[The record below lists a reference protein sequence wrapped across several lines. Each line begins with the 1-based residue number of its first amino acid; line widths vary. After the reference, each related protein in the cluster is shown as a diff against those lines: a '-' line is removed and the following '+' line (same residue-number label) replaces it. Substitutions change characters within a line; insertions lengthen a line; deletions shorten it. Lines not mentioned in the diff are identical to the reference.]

1 MSYAITSARI
11 LLGLLFAGFGLNGFL
26 HLNRDAGSSVLADQF
41 VASDPASRYSY
52 LVFGVQLFA
61 GILLLSTLCVPFA
74 LVVLAP
80 EIVKFFNYH
89 LTVERKGLAAA
100 VGAIVLWIIVAY
112 PYRAALFALFTSGPQ
127 QLP

>member
-1 MSYAITSARI
+1 MSYAITAARI

-26 HLNRDAGSSVLADQF
+26 YVNRNAGSSGLADQL
-41 VASDPASRYSY
+41 VTSDPASRYSY
-52 LVFGVQLFA
+52 LIFGVQLLA
-61 GILLLSTLCVPFA
+61 GVLLLLNLCVPFA

-80 EIVKFFNYH
+80 EIVKFSNYH

-100 VGAIVLWIIVAY
+100 VGATFLWIIVAY
-112 PYRAALFALFTSGPQ
+112 PYRVALFALFTSDPQ